1 MLWQIVFYSDE
12 VETEIEAMSADLVA
26 RFAHFIELLKLF
38 GPALREPHTK
48 ALGDGLFEARLK
60 GKETIARVFFAYEKG
75 RIVIMLHGFIKKSQK
90 TPLRELAVARERHAK
105 VRQKDEKR
113 R

>member
-1 MLWQIVFYSDE
+1 MSD
-12 VETEIEAMSADLVA
+12 DLVA

-60 GKETIARVFFAYEKG
+60 GKETIARIFFAYEKG

-90 TPLRELAVARERHAK
+90 TPLRELECLTKLFHKAASGGQTIIMPGF
-105 VRQKDEKR
+105 VRCS
-113 R
+113 